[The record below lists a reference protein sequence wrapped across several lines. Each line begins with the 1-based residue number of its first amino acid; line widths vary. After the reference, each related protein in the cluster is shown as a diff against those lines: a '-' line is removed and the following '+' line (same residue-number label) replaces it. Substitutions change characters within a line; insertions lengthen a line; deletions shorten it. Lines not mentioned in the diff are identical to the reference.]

1 MLLLIDKLEMQFANL
16 NNDPRDIWGIELP
29 EHVPTIMIIKDNQ
42 IAARNY
48 SKRKLM
54 EIIGLCRRY
63 DIKSKGIDTNKGDT
77 RGKAR

>member
-42 IAARNY
+42 IVMGYPALPIKDFLKRN
-48 SKRKLM
+48 KD
-54 EIIGLCRRY
+54 E
-63 DIKSKGIDTNKGDT
+63 
-77 RGKAR
+77 